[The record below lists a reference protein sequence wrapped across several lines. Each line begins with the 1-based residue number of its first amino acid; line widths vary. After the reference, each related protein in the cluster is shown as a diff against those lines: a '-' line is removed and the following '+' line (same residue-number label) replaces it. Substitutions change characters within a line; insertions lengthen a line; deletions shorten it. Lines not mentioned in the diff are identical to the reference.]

1 MSGTIQLVR
10 KSDQDEKDTKKRY
23 IAKIG
28 NRLNLCILT
37 KLLYMSFPHPQ
48 IMKVL

>member
-10 KSDQDEKDTKKRY
+10 RSDQDEKDTKRY

-28 NRLNLCILT
+28 NRLNLCMLT
-37 KLLYMSFPHPQ
+37 KLLYISFPHPQ